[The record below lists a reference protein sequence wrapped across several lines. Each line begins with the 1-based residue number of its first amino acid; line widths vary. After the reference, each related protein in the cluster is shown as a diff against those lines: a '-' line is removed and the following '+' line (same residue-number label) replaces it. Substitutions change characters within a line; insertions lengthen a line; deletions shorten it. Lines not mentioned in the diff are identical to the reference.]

1 MWVGFVLRSHLAGV
15 HIWFV
20 TSRAGGPIHIKLI
33 GRNPLGGHVGTD
45 ERDRCSPESAVR
57 SNQVHSLGNNNNNNN
72 YNNNSNRRQN
82 ESLQHRLPASEE
94 NHQEGVR
101 ELPYCGLSTL
111 FLIHEL
117 QYQRFCQ
124 CQSQLSGGPEV
135 SRRADSSTVR
145 HPGRESSLS
154 ASAGKHIGDRS
165 SGWPDVPLAKAEKGQ
180 CSTNSNKHSVTSG
193 KWGKHLFP
201 ERWELSFLTQRIA
214 KYLLFHKID

>member
-1 MWVGFVLRSHLAGV
+1 MWVGFVLRSHLSGV

-20 TSRAGGPIHIKLI
+20 TSRAGGPIHIKPI
-33 GRNPLGGHVGTD
+33 GRNPLEGHVSTD
-45 ERDRCSPESAVR
+45 ARARCSPISTVR
-57 SNQVHSLGNNNNNNN
+57 SNPVHSLGNNNNNN
-72 YNNNSNRRQN
+72 NNNSNRRQN

-101 ELPYCGLSTL
+101 ELPYCGLPTL

-135 SRRADSSTVR
+135 SRRAGASTVR

-154 ASAGKHIGDRS
+154 ASAGEHIGDRS
-165 SGWPDVPLAKAEKGQ
+165 SG
-180 CSTNSNKHSVTSG
+180 
-193 KWGKHLFP
+193 
-201 ERWELSFLTQRIA
+201 
-214 KYLLFHKID
+214 